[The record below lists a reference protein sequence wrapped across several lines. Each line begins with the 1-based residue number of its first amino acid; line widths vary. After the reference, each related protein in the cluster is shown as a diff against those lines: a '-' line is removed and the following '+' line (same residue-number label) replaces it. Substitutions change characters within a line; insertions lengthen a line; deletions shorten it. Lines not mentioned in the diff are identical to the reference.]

1 MAGSCLV
8 QVWLLL
14 GAPRHDKRTSG
25 VKAAAAG
32 RIKRR
37 GHLSCKNNFV
47 VLQVRMVWKNSGEQC
62 LGVRMQ
68 DIAEQFFSG
77 SVIDNLSQVHHGCL
91 MRHVPDR
98 RQIMRYQQIGDMVTL
113 LDVFE
118 QV

>member
-1 MAGSCLV
+1 MTGSCLA
-8 QVWLLL
+8 QGRLLL
-14 GAPRHDKRTSG
+14 GTLRKDKRASG
-25 VKAAAAG
+25 VESAAAG
-32 RIKRR
+32 RIERR

-47 VLQVRMVWKNSGEQC
+47 VLQVRMVWENCGEQC

-91 MRHVPDR
+91 MSHVPDR
-98 RQIMRYQQIGDMVTL
+98 RQIMRDQQIGDIVTL